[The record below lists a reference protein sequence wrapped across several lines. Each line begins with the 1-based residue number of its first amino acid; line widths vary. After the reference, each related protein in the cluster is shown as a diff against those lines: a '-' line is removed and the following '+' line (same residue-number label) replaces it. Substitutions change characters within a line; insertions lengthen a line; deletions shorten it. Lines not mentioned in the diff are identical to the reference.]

1 MNGNDLTR
9 LNEIICPICHRDSVI
24 EINEFKVSF
33 ECFEGHESSDI
44 CLDEFGGTRMVGES
58 DVLMDLNLENCCGI
72 HGEKKNFYCENC
84 CKNICNKCSCKHY
97 EKQSKLLYI
106 KDVFEDKKIETN
118 FKNFI

>member
-24 EINEFKVSF
+24 EINEFKVLF

-72 HGEKKNFYCENC
+72 HGEKKIFIVKIVVKIFAINALVNIMKNKLIEKLEK
-84 CKNICNKCSCKHY
+84 CKKEIK
-97 EKQSKLLYI
+97 EISK
-106 KDVFEDKKIETN
+106 K
-118 FKNFI
+118 